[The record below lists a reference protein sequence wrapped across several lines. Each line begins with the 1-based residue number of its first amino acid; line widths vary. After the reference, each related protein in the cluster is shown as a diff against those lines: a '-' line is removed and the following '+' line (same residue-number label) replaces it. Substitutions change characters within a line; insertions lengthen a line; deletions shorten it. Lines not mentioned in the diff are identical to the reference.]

1 MQVDEESK
9 NNVLFEPEIY
19 RAEDITTASE
29 AQQPS
34 GQAVSNQKV
43 FDSAS
48 QIRCCVCGVMTA
60 PNPANT
66 CINCLKQQIDITE
79 GITKTGTLSH
89 CRECNRY
96 LSVTSWKECELESA
110 DLLALCLKNMKGLK
124 RVKLL
129 DAKFVWTEPH
139 SRRIKLKL
147 IVEQEV

>member
-29 AQQPS
+29 AQQSS

-60 PNPANT
+60 PNPALN
-66 CINCLKQQIDITE
+66 LAPFVRW
-79 GITKTGTLSH
+79 TL
-89 CRECNRY
+89 RDKAAQRR
-96 LSVTSWKECELESA
+96 
-110 DLLALCLKNMKGLK
+110 LALRYASCCSRVPFLRKRNLAAKG
-124 RVKLL
+124 
-129 DAKFVWTEPH
+129 
-139 SRRIKLKL
+139 
-147 IVEQEV
+147 